1 MGILYVLLA
10 AICWAI
16 ANVCFQVFHTEYG
29 VSAFWFNSVRLIF
42 ASIILMAIAF
52 YTQKKKAVEVF
63 KNRADTIKLIF
74 YALSIVI
81 MQTTFYYAISISN
94 AGTATTLQYV
104 NPAMILTY
112 MCIKELR
119 LPKMVELIAVLSAI
133 FGIFAIVTHL
143 DFAHIYITTEVLL
156 WGLGAAAGMALYTLS
171 PGSLLKKY
179 NTISI
184 TAFAMTIAMVEYAI
198 IIRPWNYAPEEI
210 TFTMLIMILGITCIS
225 SIISFIAFNIG
236 IEKIGAFKASII
248 CALEPVLST
257 VFAVAAGT
265 FLTGWDIIGLVAIII
280 AVILSAKK

>member
-1 MGILYVLLA
+1 MGIIYALSA
-10 AICWAI
+10 AVCWAV
-16 ANVCFQVFHTEYG
+16 ANVCFQLFHTEFG

-42 ASIILMAIAF
+42 ASIILIVIAF
-52 YTQKKKAVEVF
+52 FTQKKDALKVF
-63 KNRADTIKLIF
+63 KNRADTIRLII

-104 NPAMILTY
+104 NPAMILAF
-112 MCIKELR
+112 MCLKELR
-119 LPKMVELIAVLSAI
+119 LPKVVELIAVLSAI

-156 WGLGAAAGMALYTLS
+156 WGLGAAAGMAFYTVCPS
-171 PGSLLKKY
+171 SLLKKY
-179 NTISI
+179 NTVSI
-184 TAFAMTIAMVEYAI
+184 TAFAMIIAMVEYNI
-198 IIRPWNYAPEEI
+198 IIAPWNYAPEEI
-210 TFTMLIMILGITCIS
+210 TFTMLVLICGITCIS
-225 SIISFIAFNIG
+225 SIIPFITFNLG
-236 IEKIGAFKASII
+236 IKKIGAFKASII

-265 FLTGWDIIGLVAIII
+265 VLSGWDIVGLIAIII